1 MEGIPSFDPAASGSA
16 TTRQVPE
23 DTLHY
28 TIYLP
33 LADDSNNAASPT
45 PEAFAILITTYVES
59 LLPGG
64 KKWLWHKDAWELSV
78 VPEQDIQDRRRRFG
92 EIVDKVMEGEG
103 GDQSD
108 EEEDAPPESASSS
121 HVLPSGRRLEGRMR
135 IGDAV
140 DDEWLVVWLLTR
152 VSLKWPD
159 LAISIRDTD
168 GEFLLI
174 EAADHLPRWLTPDNA
189 ENRFWLAK
197 GHFHLIPPQYKS
209 TSTRPQPFMPEE
221 DDEDEDGMA
230 DKDSDAWLSEDDAVR
245 ILRGSLVDSEEAT
258 KSKLWVGNA
267 LENDI
272 LQRING
278 YPDTLATH
286 HQHTKAYLPVNIAK
300 ALQVSPDLVQRAVE
314 GFYMRDPAQL
324 RAAARTTRF
333 PPLPSTSIVLTAVTM
348 TRVAYA
354 QLKGQVFHPPRTFG
368 NEWRIPPPDEAS
380 KDKAMTD
387 EEKKKREDERRW
399 RDLGIKIIMGFEIMY
414 REDNRRSKSKLDSG
428 HPSLDAV
435 DENDP
440 AFTRYISN
448 LQKAGFFG
456 EEMQGSKG
464 WNERMLDAKK
474 GWLSVR
480 NDSESRISFAESVD
494 SALKST
500 MTLDISKLA
509 PTETYQE
516 DSESWLE
523 ISPDELDGLLSRSG
537 QAEVKPTAADRDSAK
552 DEAGKDDDADPQA
565 KTLSDLAKKVGAF
578 VEGQGDM
585 DGARFEDELS
595 DGDDFMADSDDESD
609 FEQSMEVDPTLTEQQ
624 KQERLQALVPGLK
637 PEEWGRQTQDLT
649 ALTSATEKKGVKFAP
664 GTKVESV
671 KERAKQTKLESED
684 AVIEKA
690 RKSRFEP
697 TDYEGHVVETDDE
710 TDDEDGGE
718 QTMLGWTAQKGK
730 SSNQKR
736 KAPIDPAIYQLSDA
750 LRTGKVGPIEG
761 WKDRTEQEDLEMSD
775 EEVEDED
782 VVEGDIDMGEEEEEF
797 LRFARDAL
805 GIDESMWSG
814 MLEERKSRGA
824 YVPGDPINPK
834 STSMNA
840 TSVPKTV
847 HAAHQPTDA
856 PASRLPANVTEATP
870 PKAPLTATNE
880 TPAWERNPDLD
891 SFEKVMEAMEAE
903 LAKSKAQA
911 AAPTRSEKPT
921 TKANTK
927 GKASSR
933 VPSAASANPLPHLPT
948 EEDLEDMNEDDLIAM
963 DRELRAALKSA
974 GISDDE
980 EFDSDEDMDDET
992 RAGLQG
998 LPDDAKGEFKM
1009 MKDFLESYKAQAGQS
1024 GVVGNLFGRLGGK

>member
-1 MEGIPSFDPAASGSA
+1 MEGIPSFDPSSAGSA

-28 TIYLP
+28 TIHLP
-33 LADDSNNAASPT
+33 PKDDSHNQTSPT

-64 KKWLWHKDAWELSV
+64 KKWLWHKDSWELSV

-92 EIVDKVMEGEG
+92 EIVDKVTQGEG
-103 GDQSD
+103 ADQSD
-108 EEEDAPPESASSS
+108 EDDEGIPTISTATSS
-121 HVLPSGRRLEGRMR
+121 VLPRGRRLEGRMR

-159 LAISIRDTD
+159 LVISIRDTD

-197 GHFHLIPPQYKS
+197 GHFHLVPPQFKS
-209 TSTRPQPFMPEE
+209 TNTRPRPFIQEE
-221 DDEDEDGMA
+221 DEQDDDEMA
-230 DKDSDAWLSEDDAVR
+230 DGDSDGWLSEDDAVR
-245 ILRGSLVDSEEAT
+245 ILRGSLGNGQEAT
-258 KSKLWVGNA
+258 ESKFWAGNS

-278 YPDTLATH
+278 YPNALATH

-300 ALQVSPDLVQRAVE
+300 ALTVSPDLVQRAVE

-333 PPLPSTSIVLTAVTM
+333 PPSPSTSIVLAPVTM

-368 NEWRIPPPDEAS
+368 NEWRIPPADDAS
-380 KDKAMTD
+380 KEKATTE
-387 EEKKKREDERRW
+387 EEKQAREDEWRW

-414 REDNRRSKSKLDSG
+414 REDNRRSKSKPDEGDSSIEG
-428 HPSLDAV
+428 V
-435 DENDP
+435 DEKDP
-440 AFTRYISN
+440 TYSRYIAN

-464 WNERMLDAKK
+464 WKERMQDAKK
-474 GWLSVR
+474 GWLTVR
-480 NDSESRISFAESVD
+480 NDSESRVSFAEAVD

-500 MTLDISKLA
+500 MTLDISELA
-509 PTETYQE
+509 PADTYQE

-537 QAEVKPTAADRDSAK
+537 QAEAKPPASADRDTGK
-552 DEAGKDDDADPQA
+552 GEVGKDDDADAQA

-578 VEGQGDM
+578 VEGQGDL

-595 DGDDFMADSDDESD
+595 DDDDFMADSDDESD
-609 FEQSMEVDPTLTEQQ
+609 HERSMEVDPILTEQQ
-624 KQERLQALVPGLK
+624 KHDRLQALVPGLK

-649 ALTSATEKKGVKFAP
+649 ALTSATEKKGVKFAT
-664 GTKVESV
+664 GTKIESV
-671 KERAKQTKLESED
+671 QDRTKQTKAESED
-684 AVIEKA
+684 AVVEKA

-710 TDDEDGGE
+710 TDEEDGGE
-718 QTMLGWTAQKGK
+718 QTMPGWTAQKGN

-736 KAPIDPAIYQLSDA
+736 KAPIDPAIYQLSEA

-775 EEVEDED
+775 REGEDED
-782 VVEGDIDMGEEEEEF
+782 VVEGDIDMGQEEEEF
-797 LRFARDAL
+797 LKFARDAL

-824 YVPGDPINPK
+824 YVPGDVIDAQNA
-834 STSMNA
+834 STAAFS
-840 TSVPKTV
+840 
-847 HAAHQPTDA
+847 AAHQPSNE
-856 PASRLPANVTEATP
+856 PAYKPPAKATEIVP
-870 PKAPLTATNE
+870 PKPSFSVANE
-880 TPAWERNPDLD
+880 TPAGERNPDLD
-891 SFEKVMEAMEAE
+891 SFERVMEAMEAE
-903 LAKSKAQA
+903 LAKAKAQA
-911 AAPTRSEKPT
+911 AAPAQTAPKEST
-921 TKANTK
+921 TKLKGK
-927 GKASSR
+927 GKASSKA
-933 VPSAASANPLPHLPT
+933 PPAASANPLPNLPT
-948 EEDLEDMNEDDLIAM
+948 EEDLEAMDEDDLIAM

-980 EFDSDEDMDDET
+980 ASDDDEDMDDET
-992 RAGLQG
+992 RAGLHG
-998 LPDDAKGEFKM
+998 LTDDAKGEFKM
-1009 MKDFLESYKAQAGQS
+1009 MKDFLESYKAQGGQS